1 MTCPNCGGHNPAY
14 RRSCAFCGTILDRP
28 PLSPEEAEVRD
39 LFLSMS
45 LGAADF
51 STLCFALGIDWHELV
66 REPDEAMRAEMVT
79 RELGDR
85 GRLNEVEGFLRDF
98 RFPQSYPPLPK
109 PYPDNLWLT
118 YVYACQNVKTLD
130 QLQALCEYA
139 GLGNAQRLPGEAM
152 PHKIREAL
160 RIAVGVNRLAL
171 VHEYLQRVTPATGLR
186 RRDRRRRNRR

>member
-1 MTCPNCGGHNPAY
+1 MTCPNCGGHNPAH
-14 RRSCAFCGTILDRP
+14 RRSCVFCGTILDRP
-28 PLSPEEAEVRD
+28 SLSADEVVVRD

-45 LGAADF
+45 LGLADF

-66 REPDEAMRAEMVT
+66 REPDEATRVEMVT
-79 RELGDR
+79 RQMSNE

-98 RFPQSYPPLPK
+98 RFPQSYAPLPS

-118 YVYACQNVKTLD
+118 YVFACQNVTTLD
-130 QLQALCEYA
+130 QLQDMCKHA
-139 GLGNAQRLPGEAM
+139 GLGDAQRLPGEAM

-171 VHEYLQRVTPATGLR
+171 VHEWLQKITPEQGLR
-186 RRDRRRRNRR
+186 RRSRSRRNRR